1 MSVWVRPGSDDVGLV
16 AWAVGR
22 ALGALGLATVAPL
35 VVALAL
41 REWNAASALAI
52 GASLAIAASGL
63 AARRRPD
70 VTWTWSHGLVAV
82 ALAWVVTAV
91 VAAVPMMLS
100 GHYASS
106 LAALYDA
113 MSALTTTGVTVAH
126 DIDHMAVSLHLHRH
140 LLQVVGAAGVV
151 VAVLTVYTSGGSHV
165 VALAAAR
172 ESADRL
178 LPTMRATLRFTA
190 RVALT
195 YAVAGVV
202 ALTVA
207 LAIAGLAPARAV
219 LHAFALTASSLSTG
233 GLALSTASV
242 ALYHSLAV
250 ETILVVLMVIG
261 ATSFNIHATVWLH
274 RSRDALRS
282 TEARTLATTS
292 LLLLVAVGVGLASA
306 GAHDDAM
313 ALTRR
318 GAFLVVSALTTTGLR
333 TVSSAELATDWGAL
347 APAAI
352 VTAMAIGGMTASTA
366 GGIKAFRIGIVA
378 RSLIEDVRRVLLP
391 DAALVV
397 STYHAGR
404 RRILREDTARAA
416 ATMLLLY
423 VTTFLVGSLVAMM
436 VGDDDVTRALFDSV
450 AVTTNTGLTVGTV
463 GPDMSWVLMIAHI
476 VQMWLGRLE
485 FVAVLALL
493 GSIGSIVRGRVRS

>member
-1 MSVWVRPGSDDVGLV
+1 MSVWVRPGGDDVGLV

-22 ALGALGLATVAPL
+22 ALGALGLATLAPL

-52 GASLAIAASGL
+52 GASLAIGVSVAAS
-63 AARRRPD
+63 RRRPSA
-70 VTWTWSHGLVAV
+70 TWTWSHGLVAV
-82 ALAWVVTAV
+82 ALAWLVAAV
-91 VAAVPMMLS
+91 VAAVPMVLS
-100 GHYASS
+100 GHYGSP

-126 DIDHMAVSLHLHRH
+126 DIDHMAVSLNLHRH

-151 VAVLTVYTSGGSHV
+151 VAVLAVYTSGGSHV

-190 RVALT
+190 KMALT
-195 YAVAGVV
+195 FAAAGTL

-207 LAIAGLAPARAV
+207 LWLAGHSPARAIG
-219 LHAFALTASSLSTG
+219 HALTLTASSLSTG
-233 GLALSTASV
+233 GLAASTASV
-242 ALYHSLAV
+242 AAHHSLAV

-274 RSRDALRS
+274 RSRDALRN

-292 LLLLVAVGVGLASA
+292 LLLLIAVGVGLATA
-306 GAHDDAM
+306 GAHSDAS

-318 GAFLVVSALTTTGLR
+318 GAFMLVSALTTTGLR
-333 TVSSAELATDWGAL
+333 TVSPAELATDWGAL
-347 APAAI
+347 APAAL

-378 RSLIEDVRRVLLP
+378 RSLVEDVRRVLLP

-404 RRILREDTARAA
+404 RRVLREDTARAA

-423 VTTFLVGSLVAMM
+423 VTTFLVGALVALA

-450 AVTTNTGLTVGTV
+450 AVTTNTGLTVGIV
-463 GPDMSWVLMIAHI
+463 GPDMSEVLMVAHI

-493 GSIGSIVRGRVRS
+493 GSVVSIVRGRVRS